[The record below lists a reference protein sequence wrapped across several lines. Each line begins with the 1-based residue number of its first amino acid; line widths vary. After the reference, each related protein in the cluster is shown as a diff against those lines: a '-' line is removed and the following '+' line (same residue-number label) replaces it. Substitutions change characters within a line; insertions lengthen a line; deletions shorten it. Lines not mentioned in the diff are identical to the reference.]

1 MTDQLSSKVAIV
13 TGGNSG
19 IGETT
24 AHTFAQEG
32 AKVVLM
38 ARREEEGKAVEEAI
52 RANSGDA
59 TFIPC
64 DVRSNDSVKQ
74 AVATAVDTY
83 GRIDILFN
91 NAGGGAGSHFPNEPD
106 EEWLRVIDVNLT
118 GTFYMSKAVWPHL
131 VTAGG
136 GAIVNMSSLAAQRGF
151 SPAMAD
157 AYGTTSASYYAAK
170 AGVDALTRYM
180 AGVGGKHN
188 IRVNCVRPGQ
198 ILTPGATRGSS
209 KDPDGGHHVFEKMFD
224 FHQIIPG
231 PGLPQDVAN
240 LVLFLVS
247 DASRFLT
254 AEIINVDGGV
264 AAKI

>member
-1 MTDQLSSKVAIV
+1 MTDRLKSKVAIV

-32 AKVVLM
+32 ANVILM
-38 ARREEEGKAVEEAI
+38 ARREAEGRAVEDAI
-52 RANSGDA
+52 RAEGGEA
-59 TFIPC
+59 TFFTC
-64 DVRSNDSVKQ
+64 DVRDNDSVKQ
-74 AVATAVDTY
+74 AVAAAADTY

-91 NAGGGAGSHFPNEPD
+91 NAGGGAGGHFPDEPD
-106 EEWLRVIDVNLT
+106 EEWIRVIEVNLT
-118 GTFYMSKAVWPHL
+118 GTFFVSKAVWPHL
-131 VTAGG
+131 VAAGG
-136 GAIVNMSSLAAQRGF
+136 GAVVNMSSLAAQRGF

-157 AYGTTSASYYAAK
+157 AYGATSSSYYAAK

-180 AGVGGKHN
+180 AGVGGKSN

-198 ILTPGATRGSS
+198 ILTPGATRGTSR
-209 KDPDGGHHVFEKMFD
+209 DPDGGHHVFEKMFD
-224 FHQIIPG
+224 FHQIIQG
-231 PGLPQDVAN
+231 PGYPQDVAN

-247 DASRFLT
+247 DESRFLT